1 MVFDAAAP
9 LLGGRANDLGWDAR
23 KNATVNMSGGR
34 GLGT

>member
-9 LLGGRANDLGWDAR
+9 LPNGYASDLGWDAR
-23 KNATVNMSGGR
+23 DAAVNMSGGR